1 MKIKKPIMY
10 LIAIAIVGLL
20 ITSASSLPTKQT
32 SNEDEIRAEY
42 LTVKSTPL
50 LKTKPVGNSVKP
62 LFYGVPITGGD
73 YDEFHPS
80 VAGSPAGG
88 FYALVEETTDGY
100 VWEPNLYGSADGV
113 VWDPIL
119 SATYANAQYTDM
131 DQNVYATY
139 GTFGA
144 SPDNSGQIIVL
155 EAEIEDG
162 YVWDFGSYNMNQL
175 SYNSIACYTFEG
187 PEGDPGTWNWG
198 GLAMSG
204 YNGYTATPIV
214 GCPYVFYQSEG
225 DGSGIIGWLTG
236 QVSGCENTANVIDL
250 ATNIMYSVW
259 DRYTGTE
266 WELLIRKDNYGTWQ
280 YNSAGGY
287 WTHPYMTSYHVTD
300 PANLTYP
307 SIAAYNNNVIVACQK
322 GSDVIVYYS
331 TNGFASKTEVPVETS
346 ASYPE
351 VVFAAK
357 GIAVLTYIKES
368 VLYYRTSDDGGASW
382 SSEAVVS
389 DNQVNLNDRA
399 ADLDEFGGSV
409 YGVWEDTRGANL
421 DAYFDII
428 YEYINNPPATP
439 TLDGPIDLT
448 KNVNYTYTFS
458 TTDPDGDDVLYLVEW
473 GDGTSTGWITETT
486 ATHKWAEKGDYII
499 RCKAKDEFSAESG
512 YITLDVSV
520 PRTRFIKLRFLDLFP
535 NAFPLLRLI
544 FGC

>member
-20 ITSASSLPTKQT
+20 ITSASSLPIKQT

-50 LKTKPVGNSVKP
+50 LKTKPVDNSVKP

-88 FYALVEETTDGY
+88 FYALVEESTDGY
-100 VWEPNLYGSADGV
+100 LYQPNLYGSADGV

-119 SATYANAQYTDM
+119 TFLYDYSEYTDM
-131 DQNVYATY
+131 DQNLYGTY
-139 GTFGA
+139 GTFG
-144 SPDNSGQIIVL
+144 SPPGSDSGQIIIL
-155 EAEIEDG
+155 QGEIEDG
-162 YVWDFGSYNMNQL
+162 WVWNFGDDGFADL
-175 SYNSIACYTFEG
+175 SNNHIACYNFEG
-187 PEGDPGTWNWG
+187 PLGDPTWNWG
-198 GLAMSG
+198 GAALTG
-204 YNGYTATPIV
+204 YNGYSTNDIV
-214 GCPYVFYQSEG
+214 GCPFIFYQTSS
-225 DGSGIIGWLTG
+225 DGYATIGWLTG
-236 QVSGCENTANVIDL
+236 DIAGCEHTSNTIDL
-250 ATNIMYSVW
+250 VTNIMYSVY
-259 DRYTGTE
+259 DRDTGSG
-266 WELLIRKDNYGTWQ
+266 WELLVRKDNFGIWQ
-280 YNSAGGY
+280 PSGASYRHA
-287 WTHPYMTSYHVTD
+287 YMTSYHVTD

-307 SIAAYNNNVIVACQK
+307 SVAAYNNNVIVACQK

-331 TNGFASKTEVPVETS
+331 TNGFASKTEVPVQTS
-346 ASYPE
+346 AYYPE
-351 VVFAAK
+351 VAFAAK
-357 GIAVLTYIKES
+357 GIAVLTYIKEG

-382 SSEAVVS
+382 SSEEVVS

-399 ADLDEFGGSV
+399 ANIDEFGGSI
-409 YGVWEDTRGANL
+409 YGVWEDTRGANI
-421 DAYFDII
+421 DAYFDIV

-458 TTDPDGDDVLYLVEW
+458 TTDPDGDDIFYSVEW
-473 GDGTSTGWITETT
+473 GDSTSTGWITETT
-486 ATHKWAEKGDYII
+486 ATHKWTTKGNYVI
-499 RCKAKDEFSAESG
+499 RCKAKDEFNAESG
-512 YITLDVSV
+512 YITLEVSV

>member
-20 ITSASSLPTKQT
+20 ITSASSLPIKQT

-42 LTVKSTPL
+42 LTTKSTPL
-50 LKTKPVGNSVKP
+50 LKTKPVDNSVKP

-113 VWDPIL
+113 VWEGIL
-119 SATYANAQYTDM
+119 SATYPNAEYTDM
-131 DQNVYATY
+131 DQNIYATY

-144 SPDNSGQIIVL
+144 PPDASGQIVVL

-162 YVWDFGSYNMNQL
+162 YVWDFGAYNMNQF
-175 SYNSIACYTFEG
+175 SNNRIACYTFEG

-214 GCPYVFYQSEG
+214 GCPYVFYPS
-225 DGSGIIGWLTG
+225 DADSGIIGWLTG
-236 QVSGCENTANVIDL
+236 DVSGCEHAANVIDL
-250 ATNIMYSVW
+250 ATNYLYSVW

-266 WELLIRKDNYGTWQ
+266 WELLIRKDNFGAWQ
-280 YNSAGGY
+280 YNSAGQY
-287 WTHPYMTSYHVTD
+287 WTHTYMTSYHVAD

-307 SIAAYNNNVIVACQK
+307 SVAAYDNNVIVACQK

-331 TNGFASKTEVPVETS
+331 TNGFASKTEVPVQTS
-346 ASYPE
+346 AYYPE

-357 GIAVLTYIKES
+357 GIAVLTYIKEG
-368 VLYYRTSDDGGASW
+368 VLYSRTSDDGGASW

-399 ADLDEFGGSV
+399 ANIDEFGGSI
-409 YGVWEDTRGANL
+409 YGVWEDTRGANI
-421 DAYFDII
+421 DAYFDMI

-458 TTDPDGDDVLYLVEW
+458 TTDPDGDDVFYLVEW
-473 GDGTSTGWITETT
+473 GDSTSTGWITETT
-486 ATHKWAEKGDYII
+486 ATHKWAEKGNYVI

-512 YITLDVSV
+512 YITLEVSV
-520 PRTRFIKLRFLDLFP
+520 PRTRFIQLRFLDLFP

-544 FGC
+544 LGC